1 MALAPQQVLMEAQFE
16 STKVGATCAIYS
28 EPTVV
33 YHSHG
38 ESWIRRIW
46 VRVFFARMMCW
57 SHAPGEKKQV
67 RDLKSRTKTRA
78 SLILS
83 GESLHPS

>member
-46 VRVFFARMMCW
+46 VRVFLR
-57 SHAPGEKKQV
+57 G
-67 RDLKSRTKTRA
+67 
-78 SLILS
+78 
-83 GESLHPS
+83 